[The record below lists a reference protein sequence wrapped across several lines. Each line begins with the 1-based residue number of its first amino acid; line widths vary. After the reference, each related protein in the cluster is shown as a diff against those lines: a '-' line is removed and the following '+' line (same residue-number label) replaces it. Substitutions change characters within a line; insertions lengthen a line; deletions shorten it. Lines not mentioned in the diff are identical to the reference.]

1 MVIGDHVCI
10 AVFRFIHF
18 QVGVLPGK
26 LLPRINGLWRER
38 EGGSQERL
46 QHSGMLQHTCVSVRK
61 SVSPRAPLPKARC
74 SFHVCPRSRSS
85 QTTPKPGP
93 QWDLPPVTC
102 RQSNPALGQPAAD
115 EPSPPLS
122 LPAHPFL
129 WSYPSAE
136 IWSYARTPQ
145 RPDCAVLDLVVL
157 LAVELQ
163 SPEI

>member
-1 MVIGDHVCI
+1 M
-10 AVFRFIHF
+10 
-18 QVGVLPGK
+18 
-26 LLPRINGLWRER
+26 
-38 EGGSQERL
+38 
-46 QHSGMLQHTCVSVRK
+46 
-61 SVSPRAPLPKARC
+61 
-74 SFHVCPRSRSS
+74 SS
-85 QTTPKPGP
+85 QTTLKPSP
-93 QWDLPPVTC
+93 RWDLPPVTC
-102 RQSNPALGQPAAD
+102 RQSSPLLGQPAAD

-122 LPAHPFL
+122 LRAHPFL